1 MIKVFRY
8 INKKQWLFVWIS
20 LVFIVIQVWL
30 DLKMPDYMSEITM
43 LVETKGSKMSDIL
56 MQGIYMLLCAFGSMI
71 SSMIVGF
78 LAAKVAAGLAKTLR
92 EKIYNKTL
100 DFSMEE
106 IGRFSTASLI
116 NRTTNDVTQIQ
127 NLVAMGLQAIIKAPI
142 LAVWAVVKISGKSWQ
157 WTTATAV
164 AVFVL
169 IIALAI
175 TLIFAMPR
183 FKRIQAITDKLNR
196 VTREQLTGIR
206 VVRAYNAERYQENKF
221 AQANDELTTTNLIA
235 NRVMAIMSPTMTLI
249 SSGLTLAV
257 YWIGTYLIEAAQ
269 AMEKYTLFSD
279 MVVFSNYAM
288 QVIMAF
294 MMLNMIFILLPRAQV
309 SAHRITDVLE
319 TESSINDGEGAE
331 PSKTE
336 VGTVEF
342 KNVCFRYPDS
352 GADTL
357 TDISFKIK
365 TGQTVAII
373 GATGSGKTTLINLIP
388 RFYDA
393 TKGEILFDGI
403 NVKDYKLSD
412 LHDRIGFA
420 SQRAVMFSGTV
431 KSNVAFG
438 KTARNQIS
446 DEDTHNAVDIAQA
459 SEFVENMDGTYNA
472 AIAQSGTNISGG
484 QKQRL
489 SIARAIARKP
499 ELLIFDDS
507 FSALDYKTDRALRNA
522 MNEKTVGTTKLIV
535 AQRIGTIRNADM
547 IIVLDEGKI
556 AGTGTHKELLQNC
569 RIYHDIAAS
578 QLSNEE
584 LGA

>member
-20 LVFIVIQVWL
+20 LVFIVVQVWL

-183 FKRIQAITDKLNR
+183 FKKIQAITDKLNR

-331 PSKTE
+331 LSKTK

-357 TDISFKIK
+357 TNISFKIK

-388 RFYDA
+388 RFYDT
-393 TKGEILFDGI
+393 TKGEILFDGV

-556 AGTGTHKELLQNC
+556 AGTGTHKELLQSC